1 MGPTDGVDKGAGL
14 LHVAVFANR
23 SVEVG
28 GIEELLLGNAGDAL
42 DHLRRVAR
50 VLLLQELE
58 YAVGILECWIKVDS
72 SWQRRKGSRLSGF
85 SGRRSRRLPVRTLVI
100 PACAV
105 VSLFLGIETGEQA
118 VDVGELEILVD
129 DEARVGVMDQVFFGD
144 SIIFNGVVNQAAE
157 ERDIRPRAN
166 LAEHIGDRG

>member
-1 MGPTDGVDKGAGL
+1 MRPSDGVDDGAGL

-28 GIEELLLGNAGDAL
+28 GLEELLLGNTGNAL

-58 YAVGILECWIKVDS
+58 YAVRVLQCGVEVDGS
-72 SWQRRKGSRLSGF
+72 RQRRKG
-85 SGRRSRRLPVRTLVI
+85 RRLPGLGGWRRGCFSARTLVV

-105 VSLFLGIETGEQA
+105 VGLFLGIETGEQA
-118 VDVGELEILVD
+118 VDIRKLE
-129 DEARVGVMDQVFFGD
+129 VF
-144 SIIFNGVVNQAAE
+144 I
-157 ERDIRPRAN
+157 
-166 LAEHIGDRG
+166 

>member
-1 MGPTDGVDKGAGL
+1 MRPADGVDDGAGL

-28 GIEELLLGNAGDAL
+28 GLEELLLGNAGDAL

-50 VLLLQELE
+50 ILILQELE
-58 YAVGILECWIKVDS
+58 YAVGILECWIEVDC
-72 SWQRRKGSRLSGF
+72 SWQRRKGGRLSGL
-85 SGRRSRRLPVRTLVI
+85 SGRRSGRLPVRTLVI

-105 VSLFLGIETGEQA
+105 VGLFVGIETGEQA

-144 SIIFNGVVNQAAE
+144 SIIFNGVMNQAAE
-157 ERDIRPRAN
+157 KRNIRSRA
-166 LAEHIGDRG
+166 